1 MEPNI
6 YPKHIISGFDKICD
20 KELELLDEDER
31 DELINK
37 FEKEMWPGTVFVT
50 ALRNSIDSL
59 LYKFNNFPDFPD
71 DAFTIVQKLD
81 RNKKIRENETS
92 EDIKNFLINKEI
104 VGNKKGL
111 LAFKEFDKILSGPL
125 LKVNELIRNADTNI
139 VEQADELNNIEIGD
153 SKIHIRV
160 QYTGEARTRAEYVK
174 RFTKCLGWIRSN
186 EIQTYEEGGKL
197 YAKKIVE
204 NKLDEAKSIIYRTEK
219 LIGELK
225 KGGYEELII
234 KNEEELL
241 NTLSKKIIK
250 INKGRETKKER
261 RKVIRS
267 IDNLKE
273 MQGKYAKS
281 KDGILSE
288 LEKLK
293 TTIKSKWKEEFEEE
307 IILK

>member
-1 MEPNI
+1 MNILFLALDINIKSKTGDGFIFSIIVGSYKTSNIQHDGDEILIKPNPEYLSKDFRFLTNTDESTLKDITLGGVRVFDRLFFIPIHNLEDTIISMEPNI

-197 YAKKIVE
+197 YAKK
-204 NKLDEAKSIIYRTEK
+204 
-219 LIGELK
+219 
-225 KGGYEELII
+225 
-234 KNEEELL
+234 
-241 NTLSKKIIK
+241 
-250 INKGRETKKER
+250 
-261 RKVIRS
+261 
-267 IDNLKE
+267 
-273 MQGKYAKS
+273 
-281 KDGILSE
+281 
-288 LEKLK
+288 
-293 TTIKSKWKEEFEEE
+293 
-307 IILK
+307 